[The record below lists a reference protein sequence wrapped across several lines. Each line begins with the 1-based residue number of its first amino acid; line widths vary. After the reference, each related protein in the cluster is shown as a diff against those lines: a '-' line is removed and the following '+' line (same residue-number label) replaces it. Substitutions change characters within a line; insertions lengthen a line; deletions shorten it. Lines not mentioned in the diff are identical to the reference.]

1 MTSEIVWYGRLL
13 VWIGA
18 LVLLAEALLGRS
30 TAISTI
36 LGVLM
41 LSAGFLAFL
50 AGLATEGRSIRLPD
64 TETEDA
70 SVVRTESPTEPQVAK
85 AESLSEPVSDVS
97 QSTAVST
104 QSRVVTFE
112 ASEGEA
118 VACMRCGQVMNPGQ
132 VAARCPVCGS
142 AHHGSCWV
150 ENHFHCSAPDCS
162 GHGSLEAPDED

>member
-85 AESLSEPVSDVS
+85 AESLS
-97 QSTAVST
+97 
-104 QSRVVTFE
+104 
-112 ASEGEA
+112 
-118 VACMRCGQVMNPGQ
+118 
-132 VAARCPVCGS
+132 
-142 AHHGSCWV
+142 
-150 ENHFHCSAPDCS
+150 
-162 GHGSLEAPDED
+162 